1 MARRLSHASE
11 QSGHYS
17 SPTRLYLPVKLLAS
31 LFTEKSN
38 LNPPYT
44 AAGALPIE
52 LHGRSSDD
60 SLCIREDLSAQP
72 CGSHQAFQA
81 IDTVVLLPIY
91 QEPQQ
96 AFCRGR
102 AVLLDSHL
110 GEHSPW
116 AAARATFFWSS
127 ISSKLL
133 ANTSTQNTMY
143 AQNTIYKSCRCVY
156 KYTQRE
162 SHGGREE
169 SGVDKQRNQLK
180 EHVSLPAYL

>member
-110 GEHSPW
+110 GEHSVGSSTSNVFGLLSLANCWQTP
-116 AAARATFFWSS
+116 ARRTQCTRRTQSTKAVGVCTSTHRGRATGAERKAGLTSS
-127 ISSKLL
+127 EIS
-133 ANTSTQNTMY
+133 
-143 AQNTIYKSCRCVY
+143 
-156 KYTQRE
+156 
-162 SHGGREE
+162 
-169 SGVDKQRNQLK
+169 
-180 EHVSLPAYL
+180 